1 MTEAGRQEALAAV
14 EAATGWRFRNPGLL
28 EAALLHRSAAVEAG
42 MGAWAESER
51 LEFLGD
57 AVVGLLTAERLFRD
71 AGRLREGEMTRLRS
85 GLTDRTALAGLARRL
100 GIGAALR
107 LGKGVATDD
116 PHTMDNL
123 LADAVESVFGAIWT
137 DGGAEAAEAAYERC
151 FGEEVRR
158 ALADG
163 GREHPKSRLQQAVQ
177 GRWKTTPV
185 YVTVAV
191 EGPAHRPTYRAK
203 ARVATAEGEVL
214 EAEGTGDGKQ
224 VAEGAAAAAWMER
237 FGERLGEGDFCH
249 PHGPPPCSQDK
260 PLHTP

>member
-1 MTEAGRQEALAAV
+1 MTEADRREARAAV
-14 EAATGWRFRNPGLL
+14 EAATGWRFRDPRLL

-42 MGAWAESER
+42 MGDWAESER

-71 AGRLREGEMTRLRS
+71 GGRRREGEMTRLRS
-85 GLTDRTALAGLARRL
+85 GLTDRTALAGMARRL

-116 PHTMDNL
+116 PHTMENL

-137 DGGAEAAEAAYERC
+137 DGGPEAAEAAYERC

-158 ALADG
+158 ALAGG

-177 GRWKTTPV
+177 GRWKTTPA
-185 YVTVAV
+185 YETVSA
-191 EGPAHRPTYRAK
+191 EGPAHRPVYRARV
-203 ARVATAEGEVL
+203 RVATGDGEVL
-214 EAEGTGDGKQ
+214 EAEGTADGKQ
-224 VAEGAAAAAWMER
+224 AAEGAAAEAWMER
-237 FGERLGEGDFCH
+237 FGERLAGGETG
-249 PHGPPPCSQDK
+249 
-260 PLHTP
+260 